1 MVKGELFIIS
11 APSGAGKSS
20 LIQEILRRS
29 IEAKTSIELS
39 VSATTRMPRPNDVEG
54 KDYFFISREKFDL
67 LESDNA
73 FIESAMVHGNKYGTL
88 EEYVN
93 SRLKQGINLILDID
107 VQGFHQIKQKNIAN
121 TSIFIIPPSINELKD
136 RLENRNQD
144 TSEVID
150 ERLKNA
156 IAELDSA
163 NEYDFRVLNDN
174 FDMAADELYN
184 LIINRNV
191 QNAEAKHIT
200 EVLKD
205 LLSK

>member
-191 QNAEAKHIT
+191 QNAEAKHIS

>member
-191 QNAEAKHIT
+191 QNVEAKHIS

>member
-29 IEAKTSIELS
+29 IEANTSIELS

-93 SRLKQGINLILDID
+93 SRLIQGINLILDID

-144 TSEVID
+144 TPEVID

-191 QNAEAKHIT
+191 QNAEAKHIS

>member
-1 MVKGELFIIS
+1 MYKR
-11 APSGAGKSS
+11 
-20 LIQEILRRS
+20 QEILRRS

-191 QNAEAKHIT
+191 QNAEAKHIS

>member
-121 TSIFIIPPSINELKD
+121 TSIFIIPPSINELRD

-191 QNAEAKHIT
+191 QNAEAKHIS